1 MKISFCCINF
11 KKLTSAPVMQ
21 QPLSFN
27 SIKEFYPYYLT
38 QHRNVVSRTLHTIGT
53 GLVIALFVAMLVT
66 QIWWLF
72 FLLPLVGYG
81 FAWTGHFFFEKNKP
95 AAFKNP
101 LWSLACDF
109 IMFYDVVTF
118 RIGAKLKEA
127 NRLFPE

>member
-1 MKISFCCINF
+1 MSSKLEF
-11 KKLTSAPVMQ
+11 K
-21 QPLSFN
+21 

-38 QHRNVVSRTLHTIGT
+38 QHREKVCRTLHFIGS
-53 GLVIALFVAMLVT
+53 GLVIALFIAMLMT
-66 QIWWLF
+66 KIWWLF

-109 IMFYDVVTF
+109 IMFADILTG
-118 RIGAKLKEA
+118 RINDKMKMA
-127 NRLFPE
+127 NKLFPQG

>member
-1 MKISFCCINF
+1 MD
-11 KKLTSAPVMQ
+11 

-38 QHRNVVSRTLHTIGT
+38 QHRNNISRALHTIGT
-53 GLVIALFVAMLVT
+53 GLVIALFITMLAT

-72 FLLPLVGYG
+72 FLLPVVGYG
-81 FAWTGHFFFEKNKP
+81 FAWAGHFFFEKNKP

-109 IMFYDVVTF
+109 IMFKDTITG
-118 RIGAKLKEA
+118 RIGGQMKEA
-127 NRLFPE
+127 NRLFPG